1 VLVRV
6 TGFVKVRPPDVKT
19 DSETLIMVLVVKTSV
34 KLASP
39 PTRRAASADTFVEVE
54 LEVGVPDDEI
64 SPDGGVVVVSSGG
77 F

>member
-1 VLVRV
+1 M
-6 TGFVKVRPPDVKT
+6 PAD
-19 DSETLIMVLVVKTSV
+19 
-34 KLASP
+34 
-39 PTRRAASADTFVEVE
+39 SADTFVEVE